1 MDLLFLLG
9 RILFGGFLF
18 IMATNHFA
26 HTADMTGYAQSKG
39 VPMPKLAVQGSGVVL
54 ALGALSILLGYQVAW
69 GVLLIA
75 LFVIPINLL
84 MHNFW
89 TLQDPMAKIMD
100 MTQFFKNTIIL
111 GAALMFLSIPGPWPY
126 SIG

>member
-39 VPMPKLAVQGSGVVL
+39 VPMPKQAVLVSGVVL
-54 ALGALSILLGYQVAW
+54 ALGSLSILLGYQVGL

-75 LFVIPINLL
+75 LFLIPINLF
-84 MHNFW
+84 MHKFW
-89 TLQDPMAKIMD
+89 TLQDPTAQVID
-100 MTQFFKNTIIL
+100 MTQFFKNMIIL
-111 GAALMFLSIPGPWPY
+111 GAALMFLAIPGPWPY